1 MVIVNVTKAV
11 LESKLRMEISYFG
24 LSAFKLKGSVAAV
37 VTDPYSRETGLKLP
51 KVAAEIVTVSH
62 DHFDHNY
69 VKGVGGT
76 SKRPEPLVVRAPGE
90 YEAEGVSIYGY
101 PSWHD
106 IKEGAERGK
115 NGLFLIYIDGVRVL
129 HLGDLG
135 HTLTEKQV
143 ENLGD
148 VDVLLVPV
156 GGEYT
161 IGVKEAVKIIEAIQP
176 SMVVPMH
183 YKIPGLV
190 TSFDK
195 LVGVDEFVKEVG
207 EVKREEKLTVNRG
220 ELPESTEYVVLAA
233 GV

>member
-1 MVIVNVTKAV
+1 
-11 LESKLRMEISYFG
+11 MEISYFG
-24 LSAFKLKGSVAAV
+24 LSAFKFKGSGVAV
-37 VTDPYSRETGLKLP
+37 VTDPYSKDAGLKWSKLG
-51 KVAAEIVTVSH
+51 AEVVTVSH
-62 DHFDHNY
+62 DHFDHNN
-69 VKGVGGT
+69 VAGVEGT
-76 SKRPEPLVVRAPGE
+76 SKRSQPLVVRAPGE

-106 IKEGAERGK
+106 SKEGAERGK
-115 NGLFLIYIDGVRVL
+115 NVMFLIYIDGVRVL

-148 VDVLLVPV
+148 VDVLLVRV

-161 IGVKEAVKIIEAIQP
+161 IGVKEAVRVVEAIQP
-176 SMVVPMH
+176 SVVIPMH
-183 YKIPGLV
+183 YKVPGLAA
-190 TSFDK
+190 TFDK
-195 LVGVDEFVKEVG
+195 LVGVDEFIKEVG
-207 EVKREEKLTVNRG
+207 EVRREEKLTVGRG